1 MIILVEVISLFT
13 CIDLERELVVPPEKL
28 QRWRLQSLPYM
39 ILILWYDNPNTI
51 NTDVF
56 DQDLGR
62 YEISMLPQFSNWDVP
77 LEVMMDGLLPNYR
90 SLIGER
96 QIDKKH
102 FLSPLKHYDKI
113 QNYWELDPMT
123 VFQHV
128 LPM

>member
-1 MIILVEVISLFT
+1 
-13 CIDLERELVVPPEKL
+13 
-28 QRWRLQSLPYM
+28 M

-56 DQDLGR
+56 DIDLGR
-62 YEISMLPQFSNWDVP
+62 YDISMLPQFSNWDVP

-128 LPM
+128 LTHVIIGHCSRVVLFTDSFWGILIAVTFG